1 MASTPAQNLAV
12 RCGDR
17 GEKNYET
24 GMSNDEIRMTKF
36 ECRMPKTMTKP
47 EGHRTRVD
55 DGSFWNDRK
64 ILVVREE
71 ADGKR
76 VYDLEER
83 TARFGEAIIDF
94 AKQFRKGL

>member
-1 MASTPAQNLAV
+1 
-12 RCGDR
+12 
-17 GEKNYET
+17 
-24 GMSNDEIRMTKF
+24 
-36 ECRMPKTMTKP
+36 MPNAETMTKP
-47 EGHRTRVD
+47 EAHRTRVD

-83 TARFGEAIIDF
+83 TDTIIVITDHRFCKNNSARAGD
-94 AKQFRKGL
+94 